1 MSLAAASTSTF
12 AALRLHLHQVS
23 LFIWLFSRSFCTFH
37 FVSGLHSAGWHGVD
51 MLLSLIDFFVAI
63 HLDSIDFF
71 SFSLYF
77 VPMVF
82 MGML

>member
-1 MSLAAASTSTF
+1 
-12 AALRLHLHQVS
+12 
-23 LFIWLFSRSFCTFH
+23 
-37 FVSGLHSAGWHGVD
+37 